1 MRREKQ
7 PVSYL
12 GHPGLSKGEFHGW
25 EQPGSVASCVA
36 MCLLEMN
43 VFQMDARSITSLRTE
58 TYTVGRVVLISFC
71 PESTGKH
78 RRARG

>member
-12 GHPGLSKGEFHGW
+12 GHPGLSKAEFYGW
-25 EQPGSVASCVA
+25 GQPGSLASCVA
-36 MCLLEMN
+36 MCLLEM
-43 VFQMDARSITSLRTE
+43 DAGAITSLMIG

-71 PESTGKH
+71 PESMGKH